1 MEEPAE
7 YKTDKQKKYAKE
19 ALEVIKKHKIA
30 LIDHVWGFTSFS
42 KATAYNH
49 NLDQLDDIREALED
63 NKNKAKV
70 YLLNKWIASPN
81 ATLNVAAYRLLS
93 TSEEHKLLN
102 QQYHDHTSKG
112 EKISHQLTPQE
123 IKALNDE
130 LENTY

>member
-42 KATAYNH
+42 KKTAYNH
-49 NLDQLDDIREALED
+49 GLHELHDIRDLLED
-63 NKNKAKV
+63 NKNKAKN

-112 EKISHQLTPQE
+112 EKMSQPI
-123 IKALNDE
+123 LNIDP
-130 LENTY
+130 LKK

>member
-1 MEEPAE
+1 M
-7 YKTDKQKKYAKE
+7 TDKQKKYAKE

-112 EKISHQLTPQE
+112 EKMSQPI
-123 IKALNDE
+123 LNIDPLSQTE
-130 LENTY
+130 DD

>member
-1 MEEPAE
+1 MGLEKKE
-7 YKTDKQKKYAKE
+7 KYAKE

-49 NLDQLDDIREALED
+49 KLDQLDEIRETLED

-70 YLLNKWIASPN
+70 YLLNKWIESSN

-93 TSEEHKLLN
+93 TSEEHQKLN

-112 EKISHQLTPQE
+112 KEVNIP
-123 IKALNDE
+123 ILNNNP
-130 LENTY
+130 LED

>member
-1 MEEPAE
+1 M
-7 YKTDKQKKYAKE
+7 TDKQKKYSQE

-49 NLDQLDDIREALED
+49 KLDKLDDIREALEN
-63 NKNKAKV
+63 NKNKAKN

-102 QQYHDHTSKG
+102 QQYHDHTSNG
-112 EKISHQLTPQE
+112 ESIKKIEFE
-123 IKALNDE
+123 IIDPK
-130 LENTY
+130 NTDT

>member
-1 MEEPAE
+1 M
-7 YKTDKQKKYAKE
+7 TDKQKKYAKE

-49 NLDQLDDIREALED
+49 KLDQLDELRDLLED

-102 QQYHDHTSKG
+102 QQYIDHTTDG
-112 EKISHQLTPQE
+112 EKVKISF
-123 IKALNDE
+123 KD
-130 LENTY
+130 